1 MRRMRRVLLGRLTI
15 RTALGLAFGLSL
27 GLWLFTGY
35 AFTTRLTDAE
45 RQASEV
51 TARYLRAQDLL
62 STVRAQVLLSSV
74 FVRDALMDP
83 NLAVP
88 GHRERIERAHAT
100 IDEALRHYE
109 PVIDAAGRQE
119 EVGRLRAAVEDFRR
133 TTWDV
138 LDADMGSAS
147 VRDLLNERIV
157 PRREAAVRVSEQV
170 QALNR
175 TAYVQQQVVTADI
188 HRVAQRQSWQRLGLG
203 LIANLAIALV
213 AILYAGRLEKRLLR
227 QLEKDARTSREL
239 QQLSSKLIT
248 AQEEERR
255 SIARELHDEV
265 GQVLTEVNVEISL
278 AQRALELKG
287 VGGHLL
293 DEAQAVTDSALQS
306 VRDLS
311 QLLHPAVLDDLG
323 LPAAIDWYLRGT
335 ARRHGLRVDLEQAGM
350 PDRVAAD
357 AEVAAYRIVQEAVTN
372 VVRHANARTCRVRLV
387 HTTAEGGALT
397 VEVEDDGTGFDAEAM
412 GRIGAQRGLGMVGIR
427 ERVAQLRGTL
437 TVDSVPGRGTRV
449 VVRLPATVAEEDAA
463 SGRPMEARGA

>member
-1 MRRMRRVLLGRLTI
+1 MRRVLLGRLTI
-15 RTALGLAFGLSL
+15 RTALGLGFGLSL

-35 AFTTRLTDAE
+35 AFTTRLTEAE
-45 RQASEV
+45 REASAV
-51 TARYLRAQDLL
+51 TARYLKAQDLL
-62 STVRAQVLLSSV
+62 ATVRAQVLLSSV

-83 NLAVP
+83 ELALP
-88 GHRERIERAHAT
+88 DHRERIELAHGT
-100 IDEALRHYE
+100 IDEALRDYI
-109 PVIDAAGRQE
+109 PVIDAGTEQE
-119 EVGRLRAAVEDFRR
+119 EIDRLRVAVEQFRR

-138 LDADMGSAS
+138 LEADLGHAS
-147 VRDLLNERIV
+147 VRDLLNDRIV

-170 QALNR
+170 QAINR

-188 HRVAQRQSWQRLGLG
+188 HRIAQRQSWQRLGLG
-203 LIANLAIALV
+203 LTASLAIALIATV
-213 AILYAGRLEKRLLR
+213 YAGRLEKRLLA
-227 QLEKDARTSREL
+227 QLEKDAQNTRDL
-239 QQLSSKLIT
+239 QRLSSKLIT

-265 GQVLTEVNVEISL
+265 GQVLTAVNVEISL

-287 VGGHLL
+287 GGGHLL

-323 LPAAIDWYLRGT
+323 LPAAIDWYLRGI

-350 PDRVAAD
+350 PERVAAD
-357 AEVAAYRIVQEAVTN
+357 TEVAAYRIVQEAVTN
-372 VVRHANARTCRVRLV
+372 IVRHANARTCHVRLV

-449 VVRLPATVAEEDAA
+449 VVRLPAAEHAPSD
-463 SGRPMEARGA
+463 RPLEARGA